1 MLTHFLL
8 CILEKKNLFFKK
20 KQLRFS
26 RMLDLFKDKKNNM
39 NYINLNFVLLKKFNL
54 NLNA

>member
-1 MLTHFLL
+1 MLTYFLL
-8 CILEKKNLFFKK
+8 CILEKKNLLFKK

-39 NYINLNFVLLKKFNL
+39 NYINLNFILLKKFNL